1 MEMARMNHND
11 SIKTLMALLMWY
23 LTVEYGLKQR
33 FSHECP
39 HWQTTHIQ
47 ILTHIHCPKKKKKK
61 ILPLTALL
69 YYFIV
74 CKISFQSNSL
84 IFFLLL
90 SVVFITLMIITVW
103 SLLGVSHMGQTFIC
117 DCVSVQDNSD
127 PQFERYEKRYDDID
141 YDSFIGLMGRRS
153 AGETQG
159 N

>member
-1 MEMARMNHND
+1 MGSNRGSVMSVHTD
-11 SIKTLMALLMWY
+11 KLHTY
-23 LTVEYGLKQR
+23 R
-33 FSHECP
+33 FSHTSIA
-39 HWQTTHIQ
+39 QK
-47 ILTHIHCPKKKKKK
+47 KKKKKK

-117 DCVSVQDNSD
+117 DCVFFTGQQWPPVWALWETIWWYWLW
-127 PQFERYEKRYDDID
+127 QFHWPDGQEERRWDTGKLNHMNDEIC
-141 YDSFIGLMGRRS
+141 F
-153 AGETQG
+153 
-159 N
+159 